1 MVDSVVTPREGA
13 RGQISETTQVAS
25 TRPAAPARA
34 ATATGAGQPRAAQQ
48 VAGAARAETLRD
60 LGSAVEEVELEVQ
73 QLNRSIRFSV
83 DEGSG
88 RTVIRVIDRETDE
101 LIRQI
106 PPEDFL
112 EIAESLK
119 EQGRGLIIESV

>member
-13 RGQISETTQVAS
+13 RGQISEATQVAKTPPALPVGAAGQS
-25 TRPAAPARA
+25 TEDGQAARA
-34 ATATGAGQPRAAQQ
+34 
-48 VAGAARAETLRD
+48 AGAARAETVKD
-60 LGSAVEEVELEVQ
+60 LGSAVEQVELEAQ
-73 QLNRSIRFSV
+73 RLNRSIRFSV

-112 EIAESLK
+112 AIAESLR

>member
-13 RGQISETTQVAS
+13 RGQISEVTQAAS
-25 TRPAAPARA
+25 TRTAAPVGAAGRPADVGEAARA
-34 ATATGAGQPRAAQQ
+34 AGP
-48 VAGAARAETLRD
+48 ARAETVKD
-60 LGSAVEEVELEVQ
+60 LGSAVEEVELEAQ
-73 QLNRSIRFSV
+73 RLNRSIRFSV

-112 EIAESLK
+112 AIAESLR

>member
-1 MVDSVVTPREGA
+1 MADSVVTPREGA
-13 RGQISETTQVAS
+13 PGQISETTQVA
-25 TRPAAPARA
+25 TQQATPPGAAGRPAEAGEAARS
-34 ATATGAGQPRAAQQ
+34 
-48 VAGAARAETLRD
+48 AGAARAETVKD
-60 LGSAVEEVELEVQ
+60 LGSAVEEVELEAQ
-73 QLNRSIRFSV
+73 RLNRSIRFSV

-112 EIAESLK
+112 AIAESLR
-119 EQGRGLIIESV
+119 EQGRGLIIETV

>member
-13 RGQISETTQVAS
+13 RGQISETTQAANA
-25 TRPAAPARA
+25 RPAAPLDAAGQPAQSGEAARA
-34 ATATGAGQPRAAQQ
+34 A
-48 VAGAARAETLRD
+48 GAAKAETVKD
-60 LGSAVEEVELEVQ
+60 LGSAVEEVELQ
-73 QLNRSIRFSV
+73 AQRLNRSIRFTV

-112 EIAESLK
+112 EIAESLR

>member
-13 RGQISETTQVAS
+13 RGQISEATQMAS
-25 TRPAAPARA
+25 TQPATPAGAVGRPAEAGEAARS
-34 ATATGAGQPRAAQQ
+34 
-48 VAGAARAETLRD
+48 AGAARAETVKD
-60 LGSAVEEVELEVQ
+60 LGSAVEEVELEAQ
-73 QLNRSIRFSV
+73 RLNRSIRFSV

-88 RTVIRVIDRETDE
+88 RTVIRVFDRETDE

-112 EIAESLK
+112 AIAESLR